1 MTISDFILNPNE
13 LKNINAA
20 SVRKA
25 AIESFIPGIKNY
37 SAQELAVLYAFCVTD
52 FKMYEALVAFYWK
65 SLGNSYKDL
74 EQYQN
79 TGAFVAEPDTKTK
92 FAADI
97 VNACHRTNEFYNAV
111 MTEMKNS
118 FDIVKGKWGKDDRY
132 EIKSDSPLAKLVEDK
147 SDERSASLYSAREVV
162 AYLATY
168 LAVENGL
175 VDGIVTSEQSKQ
187 DTLTYLFNGLVEPK
201 NGGILNALKKYTNAY
216 NNQKDEMMD
225 VFTIR
230 EVASELA
237 KQQIEKINATSAIK
251 IDSDVAKN
259 FYNCVMLNMIQT
271 MASPDFKDISVALDE
286 GKSNYRVFYIDEKGR
301 VVFREDV
308 KNYTTAAEADNAFR
322 SNGAHDTDLLGAIK
336 YYDKQMLKD
345 EKDKTIDNFED
356 GAWLCIAN
364 LLMIEFAGLEG
375 KNKERLQ
382 QAFAIPL
389 AQCLDRVESPEK
401 RLEIVKKAIKKVE
414 ELGLPY
420 TRTIELADEDAAAAD
435 PTSARMAGLV
445 AARRT
450 DKSAE
455 VKAPSNPLKKYKMHM
470 HEAMS
475 NALKGIKKESRKE
488 YYQYCPITALMQAGL
503 LQRTKKNGVVIEGNK
518 QVEKDFKTFVQK
530 KSEIEGTVASEK
542 AQKAQKKANKIAKN
556 YNLSEEEQVV
566 VESVFGGLLEK
577 EQQFKEAV
585 EGTGKKYSELSNAEK
600 LELLEKIGLTQEEA
614 EASVYAAYGKVKPTG
629 DEVDAAR

>member
-97 VNACHRTNEFYNAV
+97 VNACNRANEFYNAV
-111 MTEMKNS
+111 ITEMKNS
-118 FDIVKGKWGKDDRY
+118 FDIVKGKWGKGDRY

-147 SDERSASLYSAREVV
+147 TDERSASLYSAREVV

-401 RLEIVKKAIKKVE
+401 RLEIVKKAVKKVE

-420 TRTIELADEDAAAAD
+420 TRAIELADEDAAAAD

-445 AARRT
+445 AARST

-455 VKAPSNPLKKYKMHM
+455 VKAPRSPLNDYKKYMHQ
-470 HEAMS
+470 AMS
-475 NALKGIKKESRKE
+475 DAYKGIVKKKDRDKV
-488 YYQYCPITALMQAGL
+488 CKIFMIMQGGL
-503 LQRTKKNGVVIEGNK
+503 AFKVKNKGIVLEGNK
-518 QVEKDFKTFVQK
+518 DAEKEFTVFAQK
-530 KSEIEGTVASEK
+530 EAEIEGTIALKK
-542 AQKAQKKANKIAKN
+542 AQKQREKTIEKYK
-556 YNLSEEEQVV
+556 LTEEEQ
-566 VESVFGGLLEK
+566 EAIKIVFGDISDK
-577 EQQFKEAV
+577 
-585 EGTGKKYSELSNAEK
+585 AEK
-600 LELLEKIGLTQEEA
+600 LKGYRELSKADKLKLIEEAGLTKEEA
-614 EASVYAAYGKVKPTG
+614 EKVANAAR
-629 DEVDAAR
+629 DEVLPIV